1 MLVRNPDKL
10 VPEHATRTISR
21 IDRFEA
27 RGQRRVDNES
37 LSKWR
42 KTLDSVGKSF
52 HMSRMSEFPKI
63 LPQPDCSAMSPALLF
78 RMRMIGSTWAV
89 SIIWQHDV
97 PQSERSLLSNA

>member
-42 KTLDSVGKSF
+42 KTLDSVGKSLAI
-52 HMSRMSEFPKI
+52 SRMSEFLNILLQPK
-63 LPQPDCSAMSPALLF
+63 
-78 RMRMIGSTWAV
+78 
-89 SIIWQHDV
+89 
-97 PQSERSLLSNA
+97 LLSDKPLP

>member
-37 LSKWR
+37 FVQMAENLGLCGEIVSYQ
-42 KTLDSVGKSF
+42 SYVGIS
-52 HMSRMSEFPKI
+52 
-63 LPQPDCSAMSPALLF
+63 
-78 RMRMIGSTWAV
+78 
-89 SIIWQHDV
+89 
-97 PQSERSLLSNA
+97 